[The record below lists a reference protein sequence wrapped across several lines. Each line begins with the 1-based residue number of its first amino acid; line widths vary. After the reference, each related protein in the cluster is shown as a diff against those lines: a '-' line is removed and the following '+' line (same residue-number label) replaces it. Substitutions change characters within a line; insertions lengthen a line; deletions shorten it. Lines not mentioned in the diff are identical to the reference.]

1 MKCYQCRILLIAVAG
16 ILGAS
21 VLAKSNSLTAEHHGD
36 HLQVRTA
43 QMHFIE
49 GETLERLHNGSTVAY
64 VLSLSVAVGQNAKP
78 AFLLEER
85 FLVSYDLWEEKY
97 SVVQTGP
104 DGRAVSR
111 LTSDMAEAW
120 CLENMPIPLQAVP
133 EWQSFVVRLEC
144 SIEEHENGNDRKN
157 NSGLTLAGLID
168 IFSRKRKAESPK
180 WEAVSGLLHL
190 DELENSRK
198 AR

>member
-1 MKCYQCRILLIAVAG
+1 MKCYQYRILLIAVAG

-36 HLQVRTA
+36 HLRVRTV
-43 QMHFIE
+43 QMRFME
-49 GETLERLHNGSTVAY
+49 GEALERLHNGSTVAY
-64 VLSLSVAVGQNAKP
+64 VLSLSVTEGQNAKP

-97 SVVQTGP
+97 SVVQDGP
-104 DGRAVSR
+104 GGRASSR
-111 LTSDMAEAW
+111 LTSAMAEAW

-133 EWQSFVVRLEC
+133 ERQSFVIRLEC
-144 SIEEHENGNDRKN
+144 SIEEHENGNNGKR

-168 IFSRKRKAESPK
+168 VFSRKRKTEPPK
-180 WEAVSGLLHL
+180 WEAVSGFLRL
-190 DELENSRK
+190 DDLKSSRK